1 MPKTRTSSAA
11 ELLVGLRRDEP
22 APLHSQLEQE
32 LRSAVRSGRLAGG
45 SIVPSTRALAAELGL
60 SRGVVVEAYE
70 QLIAEGYFRSRP
82 GGTTQV
88 AEYAAPVSVARP
100 APPIVEP
107 LIAFRYGRP
116 DVSQFPR
123 SAWLRSLRT
132 VLNEAPDARLS
143 YSDGQGVPELREA
156 LAAYLNRVRG
166 TAADAQHIVVCNGF
180 AQGMTLISQ
189 VLRASGAR
197 RLAIEDPS
205 SDDSPIPRSAGLETV
220 GVPVDNSGIRVDALA
235 QPRADAVLVTAA
247 HQFPVGG
254 VLPPERRS
262 ALVAWAAEHSALI
275 IEDDY
280 DAEFR
285 YDREPIGAIQ
295 GLAPGRVVYIG
306 SASKTLAPGLRLG
319 WMVVPP
325 SLVGQVAAAKIVADR
340 GSAAIEQLAFADFL
354 NRGEFDHHLRRM
366 RPIYRRRRDALLS
379 ALQRHLPQLQ
389 PVGASAGL
397 HVLAWL
403 PPELNESRVLEE
415 AARLGVQIDGL
426 ERYRVSRR
434 DGPGGLIFGY
444 GNLSERAI
452 EEGVRLL
459 ARALHLAR

>member
-1 MPKTRTSSAA
+1 MPCWSPLRISSPSA
-11 ELLVGLRRDEP
+11 ESC
-22 APLHSQLEQE
+22 H
-32 LRSAVRSGRLAGG
+32 RS
-45 SIVPSTRALAAELGL
+45 
-60 SRGVVVEAYE
+60 
-70 QLIAEGYFRSRP
+70 
-82 GGTTQV
+82 
-88 AEYAAPVSVARP
+88 
-100 APPIVEP
+100 
-107 LIAFRYGRP
+107 
-116 DVSQFPR
+116 D
-123 SAWLRSLRT
+123 
-132 VLNEAPDARLS
+132 
-143 YSDGQGVPELREA
+143 
-156 LAAYLNRVRG
+156 
-166 TAADAQHIVVCNGF
+166 
-180 AQGMTLISQ
+180 
-189 VLRASGAR
+189 
-197 RLAIEDPS
+197 
-205 SDDSPIPRSAGLETV
+205 
-220 GVPVDNSGIRVDALA
+220 
-235 QPRADAVLVTAA
+235 
-247 HQFPVGG
+247 
-254 VLPPERRS
+254 RS

-319 WMVVPP
+319 WMLVPP
-325 SLVGQVAAAKIVADR
+325 SLVGQVAAIKMSADR

-354 NRGEFDHHLRRM
+354 DRGEFDHHLRRM

-403 PPELNESRVLEE
+403 PSELNESRVLEE